1 MTLDEIRRDFQFQ
14 SSMVRINATNR
25 SGRAFRSERDPVVI
39 EEIGRL
45 RISTAIRVSPT
56 VIRVSMPRRKT
67 VR

>member
-1 MTLDEIRRDFQFQ
+1 MTSEDIRRDIMSQVFT
-14 SSMVRINATNR
+14 SRINATNR
-25 SGRAFRSERDPVVI
+25 NGRVVRSQRESVVI